1 MRLKRYIGF
10 KYLGHIDHNKEFR
23 FYPKGNVGPLK
34 GFKKENNMI
43 KFLVYKKHSSVQR
56 KYWRGGKTRGLE
68 TNYKR
73 LFFNSLEESILL
85 KLVRGHST

>member
-43 KFLVYKKHSSVQR
+43 KFLVYKNILQCR
-56 KYWRGGKTRGLE
+56 
-68 TNYKR
+68 
-73 LFFNSLEESILL
+73 ESIGEEARPEAWRPIT
-85 KLVRGHST
+85 KGFFQ